1 MLKVLTII
9 GTRPE
14 AIKLAPVI
22 RELDRCGDYVRSEVC
37 VTAQH
42 REMLDQILDL
52 FAIRADYDLD
62 LMQPD
67 QDLTQLTANLLEG
80 LSPVVN
86 EVRPDWILAQGDTTT
101 VLAAALI
108 AFYRKVPFGH
118 VEAGLRTG
126 DLDHPFP
133 EELNRR
139 VADSVASLLFA
150 PTEQNRRTLLN
161 EGIPDDR
168 IRVTGN
174 TVVDALLEIS
184 AQPQD
189 STSPPLWNLPK
200 DRQLILITAHRR
212 ESFGP
217 QLREICLAVRQ
228 LALRFQSAGV
238 HFVYP
243 VHPNPNVRQPVS
255 EILSGISNVS
265 LIEPVDYKAMVQL
278 MKRSILILTDSGG
291 IQEEAPSLR
300 VPVLVMRRSTERPE
314 GVEAGVVRLV
324 GTDRAMIAAAA
335 SHLIENPQAR
345 TEMVSGVN
353 PFGDGKAA
361 SRIVAALLD
370 HASRN
375 QPNSSFSLAL
385 DASLVVS

>member
-1 MLKVLTII
+1 MLKVLSII

-22 RELDRCGDYVRSEVC
+22 RELDRRGDDIRSVVC

-52 FAIRADYDLD
+52 FAIRPDYDLD
-62 LMQPD
+62 LMRAD
-67 QDLTQLTANLLEG
+67 QDLTLLTASLLEG
-80 LSPVVN
+80 LAPVVN
-86 EVRPDWILAQGDTTT
+86 EVKPDWILAQGDTTT

-126 DLDHPFP
+126 DLNQPFP

-139 VADSVASLLFA
+139 VADSIASLLFA
-150 PTEQNRRTLLN
+150 PTEQNRRILLG
-161 EGIPDDR
+161 EGIADER
-168 IRVTGN
+168 ILVTGN
-174 TVVDALLEIS
+174 TVVDALMEIS
-184 AQPQD
+184 AHPQE
-189 STSPPLWNLPK
+189 SKLPPLCDLPK
-200 DRQLILITAHRR
+200 DQSLVLITAHRR

-217 QLREICLAVRQ
+217 QLKDICLAVRE
-228 LALRFQSAGV
+228 LALRFQDAGV

-243 VHPNPNVRQPVS
+243 VHPNPNVRLPVS

-265 LIEPVDYKAMVQL
+265 LIDPVDYKAMVQL

-314 GVEAGVVRLV
+314 GVAAGVVRLV
-324 GTDRAMIAAAA
+324 GTDRAPIVAAA
-335 SHLIENPQAR
+335 SYLIENPQAR
-345 TEMVSGVN
+345 AEMASGVN
-353 PFGDGKAA
+353 LYGDGKAA
-361 SRIVAALLD
+361 GRIVAALLD
-370 HASRN
+370 HAK
-375 QPNSSFSLAL
+375 QPNKSSSITLET
-385 DASLVVS
+385 SLVVS

>member
-1 MLKVLTII
+1 MLKVLSII

-22 RELDRCGDYVRSEVC
+22 RELDRYGDRIRSVVC

-42 REMLDQILDL
+42 REMLDQILEL
-52 FAIRADYDLD
+52 FAIRPDYDLD
-62 LMQPD
+62 LMRPD
-67 QDLTQLTANLLEG
+67 QDLTLLTANLLEG
-80 LSPVVN
+80 LSPVVD
-86 EVRPDWILAQGDTTT
+86 EVKADWILAQGDTTT

-133 EELNRR
+133 EEFNRH
-139 VADSVASLLFA
+139 VADSLASLLFA
-150 PTEQNRRTLLN
+150 PTEQNRRILLG
-161 EGIPDDR
+161 EGVPDEK
-168 IRVTGN
+168 ILVTGN
-174 TVVDALLEIS
+174 TVVDALMEIS
-184 AQPQD
+184 GQPQD
-189 STSPPLWNLPK
+189 STSPPLCDLPK
-200 DRQLILITAHRR
+200 NRPLVLITAHRR

-217 QLREICLAVRQ
+217 QLREICLAVRE
-228 LALRFQSAGV
+228 LALRFQSAGL

-255 EILSGISNVS
+255 EILSGISNLS
-265 LIEPVDYKAMVQL
+265 LIAPVNYKVMVQL

-324 GTDRAMIAAAA
+324 GTDQATIVGAA
-335 SHLIENPQAR
+335 SYLIENPRAR
-345 TEMVSGVN
+345 AEMASGLN
-353 PFGDGKAA
+353 PYGDGKAA
-361 SRIVAALLD
+361 GRIVAALLD
-370 HASRN
+370 HESRK
-375 QPNSSFSLAL
+375 QPNTSSSTAL
-385 DASLVVS
+385 ETSLVVS